1 MIKTITLGLLFLYPI
16 VSLGQ
21 VKDTTLAFEYKKQAL
36 QFADD
41 LQHDSATV
49 YYHKA
54 AEIYQINKQ
63 WNRYYLA
70 ALKQGHQL
78 KRLKKYKQAQE
89 LAVKAMAAIH
99 QKKIDQQQELIGEY
113 WGLVGELEQQQGH
126 HKKAVDAC
134 LKAEKILIKA
144 QKRISAL
151 RIKVFRANV
160 LLDLAYHN
168 QSLAMLKQVEKALKK
183 YPLSKKIKY
192 IMIDLYLFRSVLEI
206 SYLRAYDQVL
216 ETCRRG
222 ITLIET
228 MKPTKLALYDK
239 AQFYYNQGTIYK
251 NQGKLLKAK
260 NSYRHCIRLMEIAKG
275 KKHVRTALGILQL
288 GRVYVKERKLDSA
301 LYFIKKSLDLH
312 LLKYSADHSK
322 LAYIYN
328 NMGYIHSLKKNYK
341 QANQSYTKALK
352 SLRKAYGTIHPSLVL
367 VYGYIASNYGYMRQY
382 QKSLEA
388 THKALMSNTRTFRDT
403 NVYAIPPFKDYYNI
417 NFFLGGIIG
426 KGNALTQVAS
436 SVKELEIAL
445 KHYKV
450 ADRYIRQF
458 RKGMKDKNDQL
469 LVGRILHSV
478 PYYGLKTCEL
488 LYQKTRDQKYLED
501 AFYFAERSKA
511 SLLISSLAEAKAKRF
526 GNIPVNLLK
535 EELALRKK
543 HAFYQTQLSLN
554 KGITYQDSLYQIDH
568 AYEELIKKF
577 EQRYPKYAQL
587 KFEQK
592 RVTLSDIQQT
602 LSPKTALL
610 EYTFCRYDIYLML
623 ITRHQVKLIRIPDVE
638 KVKQLL
644 GNYYNQLDAQARLK
658 KFAQASHQLY
668 RAILQPAQA
677 HLAGIKKLVI
687 IAPATENIPFE
698 ALVTQSMLG
707 KKLGDNFSRPNY
719 LVKNYQ
725 MSYHYSA
732 TLWQQQVQKATP
744 SSPQLTAFAPFST
757 GEAKV
762 YNTRSQQGKLPE
774 SGVEVKA
781 IYNLFK
787 QKGFT
792 AEAYLSKTATKSTFL
807 QKTKQ
812 ASFIHIAS
820 HSKANTD
827 NTGLA
832 RISFAADNGKRKDS
846 PKNLLSSEIYN
857 LELNAELLV
866 LSSCES
872 GVGKFVKGEGVLSL
886 VRSFLYAGAK
896 NILFSLWEIDDL
908 YTRQL
913 MVAFYKNLLNQ
924 SQFDYQQSLRAAQL
938 TMIQQGIHPK
948 HWAGIIMIGR

>member
-1 MIKTITLGLLFLYPI
+1 MIKVLTFGLLLLYPI
-16 VSLGQ
+16 ISSGQ
-21 VKDTTLAFEYKKQAL
+21 AKDTTLALDYKKRAL
-36 QFADD
+36 QFAND
-41 LQHDSATV
+41 LQHDSAIV

-54 AEIYQINKQ
+54 AEIYQVNKQ
-63 WNRYYLA
+63 WNRHYLA
-70 ALKQGHQL
+70 VLKQGHQL
-78 KRLKKYKQAQE
+78 KRQNKYKQAQK
-89 LAVKAMAAIH
+89 LAARSIAAIYR
-99 QKKIDQQQELIGEY
+99 KKIDQQQELIGKY
-113 WGLVGELEQQQGH
+113 WGLVGELEQWQGH

-134 LKAEKILIKA
+134 LKAEEILIKA
-144 QKRISAL
+144 KKRIPAL

-168 QSLAMLKQVEKALKK
+168 QSLVMLKQVEKALEK
-183 YPLSKKIKY
+183 YPLSKKIKH
-192 IMIDLYLFRSVLEI
+192 IMIDLYLFRSVIQI

-216 ETCRRG
+216 EVCHKG

-228 MKPTKLALYDK
+228 MKPTKLALYEK

-260 NSYRHCIRLMEIAKG
+260 NSYRHYIHLMEITKG

-301 LYFIKKSLDLH
+301 LYFIQKSLNLH
-312 LLKYSADHSK
+312 LLKHKANAPE

-328 NMGYIHSLKKNYK
+328 NLGYVYTLKKNYK
-341 QANQSYTKALK
+341 RANQDYTKALT
-352 SLRKAYGTIHPSLVL
+352 SLKKVYGTIHPNLVL
-367 VYGYIASNYGYMRQY
+367 LYVYMASNYGYMGQY
-382 QKSLEA
+382 RKSLEI

-403 NVYAIPPFKDYYNI
+403 SMYAIPPFKDYYNI

-426 KGNALTQVAS
+426 KGNALTQVSS
-436 SVKELEIAL
+436 SVKGLKIAL
-445 KHYKV
+445 QHYKI
-450 ADRYIRQF
+450 ADRYIKQL
-458 RKGMKDKNDQL
+458 RKGVKDKNDRL
-469 LVGRILHSV
+469 LVGRLLNNIPV
-478 PYYGLKTCEL
+478 YGIRTCEL
-488 LYQKTRDQKYLED
+488 LYQKTGDQKYLED
-501 AFYFAERSKA
+501 AFYFAERGKA

-526 GNIPVNLLK
+526 GDIPVNLLK

-554 KGITYQDSLYQIDH
+554 KGATYQDSLYQIGH
-568 AYEELIKKF
+568 VYEALIKKF
-577 EQRYPKYAQL
+577 EQHYPKYAQL
-587 KFEQK
+587 KFEHK
-592 RVTLSDIQQT
+592 RVTLRDIQQT

-610 EYTFCRYDIYLML
+610 EYTFCRYNIYLLL
-623 ITRHQVKLIRIPDVE
+623 ITRNQVKLIRIPDVE

-644 GNYYNQLDAQARLK
+644 SNYYNQLDAQARLK

-668 RAILQPAQA
+668 RAILQPAQPY
-677 HLAGIKKLVI
+677 LTGIKKLVI
-687 IAPATENIPFE
+687 VAPATENIPFE
-698 ALVTQSMLG
+698 ALVTQSTRG
-707 KKLGDNFSRPNY
+707 KKLGDNFSRPHY
-719 LVKNYQ
+719 LVKSYQ

-732 TLWQQQVQKATP
+732 TLWQQQVQKVTP
-744 SSPQLTAFAPFST
+744 SSPQLAAFAPFST

-762 YNTRSQQGKLPE
+762 YNTRNPQGKLPE

-792 AEAYLSKTATKSTFL
+792 AEAYLSKNATKSIFL
-807 QKTKQ
+807 QKAKQ
-812 ASFIHIAS
+812 ASFVHIAS
-820 HSKANTD
+820 HSRANTD
-827 NTGLA
+827 NTRLA
-832 RISFAADNGKRKDS
+832 CISFAADNDQRKDL

-896 NILFSLWEIDDL
+896 NILFSLWEVDDL

-924 SQFDYQQSLRAAQL
+924 SQFDYQQSLQTAQL
-938 TMIQQGIHPK
+938 TMIQQGVHPK